1 MTFLCDSGVFVK
13 FMPLIWCES
22 HLCETAA
29 GSHDRSDGT
38 WTLRVILDAILPIQA
53 VIVVGEPLF
62 DLGVP
67 CRALITYL
75 GSFNENRVVD
85 Y

>member
-1 MTFLCDSGVFVK
+1 MKQRPG
-13 FMPLIWCES
+13 PLTNQS
-22 HLCETAA
+22 
-29 GSHDRSDGT
+29 GT
-38 WTLRVILDAILPIQA
+38 WTLGVILDVNFPIQA

-75 GSFNENRVVD
+75 GSSNENRVVD

>member
-1 MTFLCDSGVFVK
+1 MKQRPGPMIDQS
-13 FMPLIWCES
+13 
-22 HLCETAA
+22 
-29 GSHDRSDGT
+29 GT